1 MDEILWRHS
10 YRNDVV
16 ISAVPVG
23 EGELGEAAR
32 PLLIR
37 AQAEGRAV
45 A

>member
-1 MDEILWRHS
+1 
-10 YRNDVV
+10 V

-23 EGELGEAAR
+23 ENEWNDPAQ

-37 AQAEGRAV
+37 ARAEGRAV

>member
-10 YRNDVV
+10 YRADAV

-23 EGELGEAAR
+23 EDELEEAER